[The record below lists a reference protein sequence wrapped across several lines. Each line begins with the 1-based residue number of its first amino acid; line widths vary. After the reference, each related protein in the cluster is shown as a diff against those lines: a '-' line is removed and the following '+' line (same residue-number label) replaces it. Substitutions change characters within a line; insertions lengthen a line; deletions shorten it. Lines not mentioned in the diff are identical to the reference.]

1 MQTLAANPAAV
12 CRVFPRTLYTIVL
25 MRVIFVLAAGLVALA
40 LSTSC
45 SSSSQES
52 KSDPSLAKLDPPT
65 PASTAAPLSLLPGMP
80 PVTDPKDIYSH
91 DRPGQISNVIKGFP
105 SYIYVPNS
113 KSNSVSII
121 DPRSYKVVR
130 SFPVGKE
137 PQHVVPSWDLKKLWV
152 AQDLQD
158 QLTLIDPA
166 TAQKGETIHVE
177 DPYNMYYTPDG
188 KFAIICAEREKRLDF
203 RDSQTLKVKN
213 RVPVPCEGV
222 NHIDFSIDGRYL
234 LATCEFSGEL
244 LKVDVANQK
253 VIGTLKLTPKGMPQD
268 VKLSPDGKLFYAANM
283 EANGV
288 HVIDGDN
295 FKAISFIP
303 TGKGAH
309 GLYVSRDSKYLY
321 VSNRGEGSVTLIAF
335 ESRQIAA
342 KWQIPGGGSPDMGGV
357 SADGKILWL
366 SGRYDS
372 VVYAIDTT
380 DGHLIKKIPVGRGP
394 HGLCVYPQPGR
405 YSLGHTGIFR

>member
-1 MQTLAANPAAV
+1 MPAV
-12 CRVFPRTLYTIVL
+12 N
-25 MRVIFVLAAGLVALA
+25 
-40 LSTSC
+40 
-45 SSSSQES
+45 
-52 KSDPSLAKLDPPT
+52 DPN
-65 PASTAAPLSLLPGMP
+65 
-80 PVTDPKDIYSH
+80 DIYSADH
-91 DRPGQISNVIKGFP
+91 PGDLPATVKNFP
-105 SYIYVPNS
+105 SLVYVPNS

-121 DPRSYKVVR
+121 DAKTYQVIR

-137 PQHVVPSWDLKKLWV
+137 PQHVIPSWDLKKLWV

-158 QLTLIDPA
+158 QITLIDPA
-166 TAQKGETIHVE
+166 TGQKGETIHVD
-177 DPYNMYYTPDG
+177 DPYNMYFTPDG
-188 KFAIICAEREKRLDF
+188 KYAIICAERERRLDF
-203 RDSQTLKVKN
+203 RDAQTMKVVH
-213 RVPVPCEGV
+213 RIPVPCDGV

-253 VIGTLKLTPKGMPQD
+253 VIGTLKLVPKGMPQD
-268 VKLSPDGKLFYAANM
+268 IKLSPDAKLFYVANM

-295 FKAISFIP
+295 FKTLSFIP

-321 VSNRGEGSVTLIAF
+321 VANRGEGSVTLIDFA
-335 ESRQIAA
+335 SRKIAA

-357 SADGKILWL
+357 SADGKVLWL

-372 VVYAIDTT
+372 VVYAFDTA
-380 DGHLIKKIPVGRGP
+380 DGHLLAKIRVGKGP

>member
-1 MQTLAANPAAV
+1 MRFYLGLLAALSVLFLSAA
-12 CRVFPRTLYTIVL
+12 
-25 MRVIFVLAAGLVALA
+25 
-40 LSTSC
+40 C
-45 SSSSQES
+45 SSSPEATASAHNTSSPS
-52 KSDPSLAKLDPPT
+52 KTTPSLN
-65 PASTAAPLSLLPGMP
+65 LLPGMP
-80 PVTDPKDIYSH
+80 PVDDPNDIYSA
-91 DRPGQISNVIKGFP
+91 DRPNELSPAVQGFP
-105 SYIYVPNS
+105 SLVYVPNS
-113 KSNSVSII
+113 KSNSVSIV
-121 DPRSYKVVR
+121 DPKTFKVIR

-166 TAQKGETIHVE
+166 TGQKGETIHVD
-177 DPYNMYYTPDG
+177 DPYNVYFTPDG
-188 KFAIICAEREKRLDF
+188 KYSIICAEREKRLDF
-203 RDSQTLKVKN
+203 RDSQTMKVVH
-213 RVPVPCEGV
+213 RIPVPCDGV

-253 VIGTLKLTPKGMPQD
+253 VMGTLKLKPAGMPQD
-268 VKLSPDGKLFYAANM
+268 VKLAPDGKLFYVANM

-288 HVIDGDN
+288 HVVDGDN
-295 FKAISFIP
+295 LKSISFIP

-321 VSNRGEGSVTLIAF
+321 VANRGEGSVTLIDF
-335 ESRQIAA
+335 RTREIAA
-342 KWQIPGGGSPDMGGV
+342 KWKIPGGGSPDMGGV
-357 SADGKILWL
+357 SADGKQLWL

-372 VVYAIDTT
+372 VVYVFDTG
-380 DGHLIKKIPVGRGP
+380 DGHLLAKIPVGKGP

>member
-1 MQTLAANPAAV
+1 MRSSFATLAALAV
-12 CRVFPRTLYTIVL
+12 FCVS
-25 MRVIFVLAAGLVALA
+25 VA
-40 LSTSC
+40 C
-45 SSSSQES
+45 SSSTQTSS
-52 KSDPSLAKLDPPT
+52 TSDKANSSG
-65 PASTAAPLSLLPGMP
+65 PASTATSQAEKPLDLLPGMP
-80 PVTDPKDIYSH
+80 SVLDRKDIYSA
-91 DRPGQISNVIKGFP
+91 DRPNELSPLVKDFP
-105 SYIYVPNS
+105 SLVYVPNS

-121 DPRSYKVVR
+121 DPKTFKVLR
-130 SFPVGKE
+130 SFKVGKE
-137 PQHVVPSWDLKKLWV
+137 PQHVVPSWDLKKLWI

-166 TAQKGETIHVE
+166 TGKKGETIHVD
-177 DPYNMYYTPDG
+177 DPYNLYYTPDG
-188 KFAIICAEREKRLDF
+188 KYAIICAEREKRLDF
-203 RDSQTLKVKN
+203 RDAQTMKVMH
-213 RVPVPCEGV
+213 RVPVPCDGV

-253 VIGTLKLTPKGMPQD
+253 VIGTLKLKPVGMPQD
-268 VKLSPDGKLFYAANM
+268 VKLSPDGKLFYVANM

-309 GLYVSRDSKYLY
+309 GLYVSRDSQYLY
-321 VSNRGEGSVTLIAF
+321 VSNRGEGSVTLINFKTRA
-335 ESRQIAA
+335 IAA
-342 KWQIPGGGSPDMGGV
+342 KWKIPGGGSPDMGGV
-357 SADGKILWL
+357 SADGKQLWL

-372 VVYAIDTT
+372 VVYVLDTS
-380 DGHLIKKIPVGRGP
+380 DGHLLAKIPVGKGP